1 MDECL
6 DVLARSSSAHATVTV
21 MLMIP
26 VMNLALVLAVALVM
40 PLCLGGNRLLWVLA
54 AIGVIGALALPDG
67 VMAALLVTPWLTL
80 VLEPLLRAAL
90 AREWLR
96 GVAAAFGVV
105 AATALIASRL
115 QLTLFGITEPIVK
128 LTALHFSYAGVGTLT
143 LATWRWRAQPEA
155 WSHRLM
161 VGLTVVAPALVAL
174 GFITRLAV
182 FQVGGAVLMT
192 LGAWAVA
199 VFTGARVPSLHGAA
213 RWLTAVSA
221 LSPWVSMVLAV
232 AWAANGY
239 WPSVPA
245 LTVVD
250 MVPTHGALNA
260 FGFVLCGLVAR
271 RLQAADSSH

>member
-1 MDECL
+1 
-6 DVLARSSSAHATVTV
+6 

-26 VMNLALVLAVALVM
+26 VMNLALVVGVALVM

-54 AIGVIGALALPDG
+54 AVGVIGALALPDG
-67 VMAALLVTPWLTL
+67 TMAALLVAPWLTL
-80 VLEPLLRAAL
+80 VLEQLLRAAL
-90 AREWLR
+90 ARDWLR
-96 GVAAAFGVV
+96 GVAAGFGVV

-143 LATWRWRAQPEA
+143 LATWHWRQQPRA

-161 VGLTVVAPALVAL
+161 VGLTVVAPVLVAL
-174 GFITRLAV
+174 GFVTRLAL

-199 VFTGARVPSLHGAA
+199 VFSGARVPFLQGVA
-213 RWLTAVSA
+213 RWLTIVSA

-239 WPSVPA
+239 WPVVPA

-271 RLQAADSSH
+271 RLEPVSSH

>member
-1 MDECL
+1 
-6 DVLARSSSAHATVTV
+6 

-26 VMNLALVLAVALVM
+26 VMNLALVVGVALVM
-40 PLCLGGNRLLWVLA
+40 PLCLSGSRLLWLLA
-54 AIGVIGALALPDG
+54 AVGVAASLALPEG
-67 VMAALLVTPWLTL
+67 TIAALLVTPWLTL
-80 VLEPLLRAAL
+80 VLEQVVRALL
-90 AREWLR
+90 ARAWLR
-96 GVAAAFGVV
+96 WVTAGFGVV
-105 AATALIASRL
+105 AASALIASRL
-115 QLTLFGITEPIVK
+115 EVTLFGITEPIVK

-143 LATWRWRAQPEA
+143 LARGLLREHPLALG
-155 WSHRLM
+155 RRVM
-161 VGLTVVAPALVAL
+161 VGLTVVAPVFVAL
-174 GFITRLAV
+174 GFLTRLAL

-199 VFTGARVPSLHGAA
+199 VLNGARVPAVHGAA
-213 RWLTAVSA
+213 RWLLALSS

-260 FGFVLCGLVAR
+260 FGFVLCGLISSRLEGRTVAER
-271 RLQAADSSH
+271 VPPGP